1 MLILCSLSAPPAHF
15 RRGFGA
21 VRHQTKACLSSPA
34 VQNHISIGTMA
45 ADVATLL
52 SGGPAF
58 EGLVFQL
65 MQSDDAIR
73 SQAEA
78 AFELLKAH
86 ADALI
91 GNFLVVLRQ
100 SASVEH
106 RQFAAIM
113 LRKVGAPIGIR
124 RALVLI

>member
-1 MLILCSLSAPPAHF
+1 
-15 RRGFGA
+15 
-21 VRHQTKACLSSPA
+21 
-34 VQNHISIGTMA
+34 MA

-58 EGLVFQL
+58 EGLVSQL
-65 MQSDDAIR
+65 MQPDDAIR
-73 SQAEA
+73 SQAESV
-78 AFELLKAH
+78 FEQLKAH

-106 RQFAAIM
+106 RQFATIM
-113 LRKVGAPIGIR
+113 LRKVRATFPSAVGQHIGAH
-124 RALVLI
+124 